1 MKYQPISRFPSIKR
15 DISVVLDA
23 VVPYRDVVECVK
35 TDATDLLNNLELF
48 DLYQGE
54 GIEKGKKS
62 LALGLTFRATSS
74 TLKDE
79 EVETIM
85 GNIID
90 GLHNKFGAKL
100 RE

>member
-1 MKYQPISRFPSIKR
+1 MKKTLLE
-15 DISVVLDA
+15 DVLKCARNDGS
-23 VVPYRDVVECVK
+23 
-35 TDATDLLNNLELF
+35 DLLTNLELF
-48 DLYQGE
+48 DVYQGE

-62 LALGLTFRATSS
+62 LALGLTFQATSS

-85 GNIID
+85 GNMID

>member
-1 MKYQPISRFPSIKR
+1 MKCARNEGS
-15 DISVVLDA
+15 
-23 VVPYRDVVECVK
+23 
-35 TDATDLLNNLELF
+35 DLLTNLELF
-48 DLYQGE
+48 DVYQGE

-62 LALGLTFRATSS
+62 LALGLTFQATSS

-85 GNIID
+85 ENVID